1 MNCNN
6 DNDDIA
12 KMNNN
17 NTDDIDNIG
26 KNEK

>member
-6 DNDDIA
+6 DNDNIA

-26 KNEK
+26 KNAK